1 MAQDALNVYAAL
13 TGTST
18 KDKLREAYGDVI
30 ERIQK
35 GTLST
40 QLKNTRYSGN
50 PEAGSVQVNRL
61 VNSVSKAY
69 GTARGNQAGDP
80 LRNIPVTINLDQ
92 DREIVEEIEQKDIR
106 FSPVA
111 NVVANRVKDHGDT
124 VAVELDTA
132 FFAAIEA
139 VAGAEVSLTADDSD
153 YAAAL
158 EELIQSIETLKNDF
172 VNGVDRRLMTVTL
185 KPSVYGEL
193 RTKFDTII
201 GQGGESFTSYHGV
214 RIESNTRQTKDM
226 ILVVQGAVAQP
237 VVIDSYGASR
247 IPQSNAA
254 SVDLFYTY
262 GTKVVAEDLV
272 AWADVPA
279 AA

>member
-1 MAQDALNVYAAL
+1 MARQDALNVYAAL
-13 TGTST
+13 SGTST

-30 ERIQK
+30 ARIQK

-61 VNSVSKAY
+61 VNSKSAAY
-69 GTARGNQAGDP
+69 GTARSNEKGDA

-92 DREIVEEIEQKDIR
+92 DKEIVEEIEQKDIR
-106 FSPVA
+106 FSPIT
-111 NVVANRVKDHGDT
+111 NVVANRIKDHGDT
-124 VAVELDTA
+124 VVVELDTA

-139 VAGAEVSLTADDSD
+139 VSSAEVTLIGADNEGK
-153 YAAAL
+153 L
-158 EELIQSIETLKNDF
+158 EELIQSIETLKNEF

-185 KPSVYGEL
+185 KPSIYGEL
-193 RTKFDTII
+193 RSKFDTII
-201 GQGGESFTSYHGV
+201 GQAGESFTSYHGV
-214 RIESNTRQTKDM
+214 RVESNTRQTKDM

-237 VVIDSYGASR
+237 VVIDAYGASR

-272 AWADVPA
+272 AWAGSA
-279 AA
+279 ASS